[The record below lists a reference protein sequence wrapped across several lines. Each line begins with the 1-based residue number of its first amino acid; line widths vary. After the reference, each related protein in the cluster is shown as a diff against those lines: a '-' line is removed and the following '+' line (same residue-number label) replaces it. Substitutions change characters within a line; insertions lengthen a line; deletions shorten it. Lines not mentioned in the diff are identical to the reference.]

1 MSHLYILLKDCP
13 DLKSN
18 HYGNLSYFLAFEYSG
33 ITIQFYDHK
42 LRYIDYVLVF
52 PFDSYKVKAS
62 NNGVIC
68 LELSVVSR
76 GV

>member
-1 MSHLYILLKDCP
+1 MSHLYILFKDCP

-18 HYGNLSYFLAFEYSG
+18 HYGNLSYFLALEYFGS
-33 ITIQFYDHK
+33 TIQFYDHK
-42 LRYIDYVLVF
+42 LKCIDYILVF
-52 PFDSYKVKAS
+52 PFDNYKVKAS

-68 LELSVVSR
+68 QELSVVSR